1 MRDSGWV
8 IMKMISSTSSTS
20 IIGVTLMSDWTPP
33 EFPALIA
40 MSLLLLLV
48 LVGLE
53 QPGVPGLGDGRHHPH
68 AGAARRL
75 DGLLDPGILELVV
88 GLEVQDLVLGARGI
102 DRAEL
107 ILQRAVGQRAAV
119 QEVPAGLVD
128 AQHHLVVP

>member
-33 EFPALIA
+33 EFPLVIA

-53 QPGVPGLGDGRHHPH
+53 QRGALGLGDGGHHPDPR
-68 AGAARRL
+68 ATRRL
-75 DGLLDPGILELVV
+75 DGFLDLGVLELIIR
-88 GLEVQDLVLGARGI
+88 LEVQDLVLGAGG
-102 DRAEL
+102 
-107 ILQRAVGQRAAV
+107 V
-119 QEVPAGLVD
+119 
-128 AQHHLVVP
+128 